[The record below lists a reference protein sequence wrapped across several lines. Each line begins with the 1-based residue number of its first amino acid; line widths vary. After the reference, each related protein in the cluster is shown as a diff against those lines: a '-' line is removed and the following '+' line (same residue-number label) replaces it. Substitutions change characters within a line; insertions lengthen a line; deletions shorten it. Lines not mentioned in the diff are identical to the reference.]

1 MDDTIGIVGGGL
13 AGLTAAY
20 YLVKNG
26 RNVTI
31 YEGNVRLGG
40 RVFSGKFPNG
50 QIYENGGELIDSS
63 HKELINLLEEL
74 NIKKSDKCVSDI
86 TDINNGQVIN
96 YVIDYP
102 DYPNNKIKYT
112 KINSKVK
119 YLFDEASNDYF
130 NKINPD
136 TKLSIFQQISIDS
149 KNVFPTNFIK
159 EKTVWPLKYNP
170 NFKHIDT
177 ENLEEYINRL
187 TSFLRKDKDGSKTKL
202 SQLFSESLQTEFGK
216 EINKVSPINF
226 LKLFYFNRKET
237 TEPRHYQ
244 AGKVPSK
251 FFNLYGD
258 SDEKYHTY
266 NGNSSI
272 IDELTKYL
280 QNSKK
285 CEFKMGF
292 RLTKIKYCYD
302 SDIIDEYKNKPYRL
316 SFRTMNNCKYK
327 YTYKHIIIAI
337 PFSTIRKDKLFSKI
351 YVDIKKANFSPL
363 KKYAIENLPIGKN
376 SKLNVQFKSKFWKE
390 NNSDGSIY
398 SYKNTFWDVSI
409 NNDNTKEKDKTE
421 TGILV
426 DFKGGKQCNMH
437 IKNKLTQNIKKYNN
451 AIKKETDL
459 CLKTLNKT
467 FPDAKKNFE
476 YMYDKNTK
484 KITNSVLYN
493 WKYSPWSKGSYSYWA
508 PGQYNGYKNFI
519 LDETDANQNIISFA
533 GYEGVPEPYNKEQTG
548 NCHFAGE
555 HTSFLFQAYMN
566 GAVESGIRVANE
578 IIRLT

>member
-1 MDDTIGIVGGGL
+1 MSNTIGIVGGGL

-31 YEGNVRLGG
+31 YEGNDRLGG
-40 RVFSGKFPNG
+40 RVFSDKFPNE
-50 QIYENGGELIDSS
+50 QIYENGAELIDSS
-63 HKELINLLEEL
+63 HKELINLLAEL
-74 NIKKSDKCVSDI
+74 NIKKSDKCATDI
-86 TDINNGQVIN
+86 TDINNNGQVIN

-102 DYPNNKIKYT
+102 DCPNNKIKYTKLYT

-119 YLFDEASNDYF
+119 YFFDEASNDYF

-159 EKTVWPLKYNP
+159 GKTVWPLKYNP
-170 NFKHIDT
+170 DFKHIDT

-202 SQLFSESLQTEFGK
+202 SQLFSQSLQTEFGK

-258 SDEKYHTY
+258 SDERYHTY

-292 RLTKIKYCYD
+292 CLTKIKYCYE

-316 SFRTMNNCKYK
+316 SFKNTNNCKYK

-337 PFSTIRKDKLFSKI
+337 PFSTIRKDKLFPKN
-351 YVDIKKANFSPL
+351 YVNIKKANFSSL

-376 SKLNVQFKSKFWKE
+376 SKLNIQFKSKFWKK

-398 SYKNTFWDVSI
+398 SHKNTFWDVSI
-409 NNDNTKEKDKTE
+409 NNNNIKEKDK
-421 TGILV
+421 ISRLLL
-426 DFKGGKQCNMH
+426 KKLLNLK
-437 IKNKLTQNIKKYNN
+437 IKL
-451 AIKKETDL
+451 
-459 CLKTLNKT
+459 
-467 FPDAKKNFE
+467 FV
-476 YMYDKNTK
+476 
-484 KITNSVLYN
+484 KINLSVL
-493 WKYSPWSKGSYSYWA
+493 
-508 PGQYNGYKNFI
+508 I
-519 LDETDANQNIISFA
+519 T
-533 GYEGVPEPYNKEQTG
+533 
-548 NCHFAGE
+548 
-555 HTSFLFQAYMN
+555 
-566 GAVESGIRVANE
+566 
-578 IIRLT
+578 